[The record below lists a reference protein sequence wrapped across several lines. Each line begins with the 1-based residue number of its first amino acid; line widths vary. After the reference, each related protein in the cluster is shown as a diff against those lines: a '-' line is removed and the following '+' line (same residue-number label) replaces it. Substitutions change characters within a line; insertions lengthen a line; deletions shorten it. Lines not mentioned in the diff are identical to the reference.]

1 VTVDA
6 EHANAKYGVGVKCA
20 TIIPDEARVY
30 ELDLRPWMTTQTLLA
45 KLDDNL
51 PLAMKQP
58 FA

>member
-51 PLAMKQP
+51 PLAMK
-58 FA
+58 